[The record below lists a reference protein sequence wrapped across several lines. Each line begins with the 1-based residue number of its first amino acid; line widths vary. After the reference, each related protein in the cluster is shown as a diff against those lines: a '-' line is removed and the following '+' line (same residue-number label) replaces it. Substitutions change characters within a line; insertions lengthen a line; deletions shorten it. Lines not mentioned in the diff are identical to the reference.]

1 MAVEEGGLVRV
12 YCFQNNWVSWCQKG
26 KTSLDVNEARV
37 DGVWEWQLYQ
47 LDHMQTISTD
57 R

>member
-1 MAVEEGGLVRV
+1 MAIEEGELVRV
-12 YCFQNNWVSWCQKG
+12 YFFQNNWVSWCQKG

-37 DGVWEWQLYQ
+37 QGWVFA
-47 LDHMQTISTD
+47 MAKTIFAGTVEKN